1 MIFRFSEVK
10 CTFLF
15 VTERDAI
22 RQMAIEF
29 TVTMARCQ
37 LLLLEAVKCKE
48 IEPSRPNMTIFV
60 HVGDSYIQPCTL
72 LSFG

>member
-10 CTFLF
+10 CTFLL
-15 VTERDAI
+15 VPESDAT

-29 TVTMARCQ
+29 TLTIARCH

-48 IEPSRPNMTIFV
+48 
-60 HVGDSYIQPCTL
+60 DSTV
-72 LSFG
+72 

>member
-10 CTFLF
+10 CTFLL
-15 VTERDAI
+15 VPESDAT

-29 TVTMARCQ
+29 TLTIARCH

-48 IEPSRPNMTIFV
+48 ISTV
-60 HVGDSYIQPCTL
+60 
-72 LSFG
+72 